1 MLMNHLVSVVL
12 EHHCCLTMMLSD
24 TDVGALVLVVAAA
37 DAAVVVADI
46 VVVEADCHRLQPRSC
61 CRRLVWPVYRPE
73 SLILPF
79 WKWIE

>member
-1 MLMNHLVSVVL
+1 MLMNHLVLVVL
-12 EHHCCLTMMLSD
+12 EHHCCLTVVLSG
-24 TDVGALVLVVAAA
+24 TDVGALVLAA
-37 DAAVVVADI
+37 AAVVVAVADI

-79 WKWIE
+79 WK